1 MDGITFR
8 GGDRASAGARGA
20 LSDASSDR
28 RRADALASS
37 RHGGSACC
45 RRGPDE
51 SQLPDPVRRRTAL
64 ERGRRAGASLR
75 DQFNWDNHAWVR
87 YRSFLAALEV
97 NLGQFGHAYEHPAP
111 QDESIWETIR
121 GEPGAPPAPGYAW
134 SSGKQ
139 AAFAHD
145 MNATLV
151 SMASAVGPS
160 PKTVAGGAPRPE
172 PELRLTS
179 KT

>member
-1 MDGITFR
+1 MPGYRNRIVHISQKSDEGGLDLDMEPVVITR
-8 GGDRASAGARGA
+8 
-20 LSDASSDR
+20 LS
-28 RRADALASS
+28 
-37 RHGGSACC
+37 
-45 RRGPDE
+45 
-51 SQLPDPVRRRTAL
+51 

-97 NLGQFGHAYEHPAP
+97 NLGLFGHAYERPAP

-121 GEPGAPPAPGYAW
+121 GDAGAPTAPSYAW

-139 AAFAHD
+139 AAFAHE
-145 MNATLV
+145 MNAALV
-151 SMASAVGPS
+151 TMASAVGPS
-160 PKTVAGGAPRPE
+160 PKTVEGGAPRPE
-172 PELRLTS
+172 PELRLTP